1 MQITTGFGDIVPLS
15 IPETICCVISMYI
28 GVMITT
34 CAIANLQLLMT
45 NMDAAQTEFQNKME
59 RIKTYM
65 RYRSLPIRLQDR
77 IISFYDY
84 QWELLRGADET
95 KVCCIN
101 HPIICLLLM

>member
-1 MQITTGFGDIVPLS
+1 MPLS
-15 IPETICCVISMYI
+15 IPETVCCVVSMYI
-28 GVMITT
+28 GVIITT

-65 RYRSLPIRLQDR
+65 RYRVVPVRLQDR

-95 KVCCIN
+95 KVGGIECSLFC
-101 HPIICLLLM
+101 HVAP